1 LTTLSFSSMPPSIP
15 GSLVLPTPLGVAL
28 AIRADDRAITASDF
42 VRTTRVSSGRIR
54 DALLR
59 EAAAQVKA
67 YFRKRLARFDLPL
80 HMDGTVFQKT
90 VWNFVATLETGELI
104 SYSDL
109 ARAICAPRAARGVAA
124 AMARSPLDLFI
135 PAHRVVG
142 ADGTVR
148 GASPRSLRRKLLEF
162 EGIILK

>member
-1 LTTLSFSSMPPSIP
+1 MPALYPD
-15 GSLVLPTPLGVAL
+15 SLVLPTPLGVAL
-28 AIRADDRAITASDF
+28 AVRADERGIFASDF
-42 VRTTRVSSGRIR
+42 VRTTRISRGRIVNP
-54 DALLR
+54 LLR
-59 EAAAQVKA
+59 ETASQVKS
-67 YFRKRLARFDLPL
+67 YFRKRLHRFDLPL
-80 HMDGTVFQKT
+80 YVEGTPFQKQ
-90 VWNFVATLETGELI
+90 VWAFVAALQTGELI

-109 ARAICAPRAARGVAA
+109 ARAIDAPRAARGVAA

-148 GASPRSLRRKLLEF
+148 GASPRSLRRKLLAF